1 MAEASKYFLT
11 EEQLQAE
18 FDGTV
23 RRYVFDGYQPQPE
36 QPVLVLLGAQPA
48 AGKSQAMQA
57 TQRRYEGADL
67 VPLTGDELRSLH
79 PEYDKLRQEGPQ
91 TFETGTAQASGPWV
105 RMSIDYALKNRY
117 SLVLEG
123 VFRDPEMTISTAERF
138 AAAGFRVEIVALAV
152 REEISRLDALHRF
165 LTPGTGLPG
174 RWTPPALQ
182 DLSYRMMPETV
193 AAAEA
198 SAIVQRITI
207 TNRTGADLYV
217 NERSPDGQWGAAP
230 AAVQALQRERAR
242 PLPATDAQSWLSRYQ
257 QVIVTFAGE
266 GRVDKAS
273 SGVLQRLTADADAVA
288 TMAYPDPRSPSRS
301 AHEAA
306 QRLLRGLASDPLPA
320 GQPLPLLFQTDEEI
334 AQRHLHLTAGVQS
347 AESAAQ
353 RAESQMGGLVQRL
366 TDQGAPPETVSRA
379 RNSLREDQEH
389 AQQRGTKLQHQ
400 LSQVGTEQERR
411 RQLPAAHQQA
421 EASIRAQLHAARP
434 VLAQQLPHQTATGT
448 RLAGPQHHGP
458 NRGLSQ

>member
-11 EEQLQAE
+11 EEQLRAE
-18 FDGTV
+18 FDLTV
-23 RRYVFDGYQPQPE
+23 QRYVFDGYQPQPD

-57 TQRRYEGADL
+57 TQRAYEGADL

-79 PEYDKLRQEGPQ
+79 PRYDELRREGPQ

-123 VFRDPEMTISTAERF
+123 VFRDPAMTISTAERF
-138 AAAGFRVEIVALAV
+138 AAAGFRVEIVALGV
-152 REEISRLDALHRF
+152 REERSRLDALHRF

-174 RWTPPALQ
+174 RWTPPELQ

-217 NERSPDGQWGAAP
+217 NERSPDGRWRSAP
-230 AAVQALQRERAR
+230 AAVQALQSERAR
-242 PLPATDAQSWLSRYQ
+242 PLPATEAQSWLSRYQ

-266 GRVDKAS
+266 GRVDEAS
-273 SGVLQRLTADADAVA
+273 GGVLQRLTADADAVVA
-288 TMAYPDPRSPSRS
+288 MAYPDPRSPSRS

-306 QRLLRGLASDPLPA
+306 QRLLRGLASGPLPA
-320 GQPLPLLFQTDEEI
+320 GQPLPLSFQTDEEI
-334 AQRHLHLTAGVQS
+334 AQRRLHLTAAVQS
-347 AESAAQ
+347 AEGAAQ
-353 RAESQMGGLVQRL
+353 RAEGQMGSLVQRL
-366 TDQGAPPETVSRA
+366 TDQGAPPERVNRA
-379 RNSLREDQEH
+379 RTSLHEDQEH
-389 AQQRGTKLQHQ
+389 ARQRGTKLRHQ
-400 LSQVGTEQERR
+400 LSQVSAEQERR
-411 RQLPAAHQQA
+411 RQLPSAHQQV
-421 EASIRAQLHAARP
+421 ESGIRAQVHAAHP
-434 VLAQQLPHQTATGT
+434 VLAQQPHRQSATGP
-448 RLAGPQHHGP
+448 RLDGPQHPGP
-458 NRGLSQ
+458 RRGLSQ

>member
-18 FDGTV
+18 FDRTV
-23 RRYVFDGYQPQPE
+23 RRYVFDGYQPQPD

-79 PEYDKLRQEGPQ
+79 PEYDELRREGPQ
-91 TFETGTAQASGPWV
+91 TFAQASGPWV

-138 AAAGFRVEIVALAV
+138 AVAGFRVEIVALGV

-182 DLSYRMMPETV
+182 YLSYRMMPETV

-217 NERSPDGQWGAAP
+217 NERSPDGRWRSAPQSRPSSVSGLFRCRPPMRRVGSAATSRSLSP
-230 AAVQALQRERAR
+230 SPGRAWWTKGCSREG
-242 PLPATDAQSWLSRYQ
+242 LT
-257 QVIVTFAGE
+257 
-266 GRVDKAS
+266 
-273 SGVLQRLTADADAVA
+273 SGV
-288 TMAYPDPRSPSRS
+288 
-301 AHEAA
+301 
-306 QRLLRGLASDPLPA
+306 
-320 GQPLPLLFQTDEEI
+320 
-334 AQRHLHLTAGVQS
+334 
-347 AESAAQ
+347 
-353 RAESQMGGLVQRL
+353 
-366 TDQGAPPETVSRA
+366 
-379 RNSLREDQEH
+379 
-389 AQQRGTKLQHQ
+389 
-400 LSQVGTEQERR
+400 
-411 RQLPAAHQQA
+411 
-421 EASIRAQLHAARP
+421 
-434 VLAQQLPHQTATGT
+434 
-448 RLAGPQHHGP
+448 P
-458 NRGLSQ
+458 NR